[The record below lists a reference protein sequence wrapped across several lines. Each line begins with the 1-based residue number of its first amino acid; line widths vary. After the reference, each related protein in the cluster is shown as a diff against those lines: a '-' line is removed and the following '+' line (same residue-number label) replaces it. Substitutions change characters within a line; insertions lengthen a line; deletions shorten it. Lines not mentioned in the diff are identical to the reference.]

1 VRHFGGTVDD
11 PRNAAARAGERHA
24 KSRRRVEEFMEV
36 KASRSTSIF
45 PWQAR
50 LEM

>member
-1 VRHFGGTVDD
+1 LGGTND
-11 PRNAAARAGERHA
+11 PCGVAARAGDRHA
-24 KSRRRVEEFMEV
+24 RSRRRVEEFMEV
-36 KASRSTSIF
+36 KASRSTTIF